1 VESAY
6 IDHDDDLVSIH
17 PKARSPGRKFLENVA
32 FGGKWNRRGIP
43 WLRNWLSREAPQDIV
58 SLRNEATVWPND
70 QRMEKVSSVTISVA
84 GLAMLIG
91 PIWILAYLRPI
102 PYRLAVISCFIVVFF
117 VVLAVTRSRLYESLA
132 ATAAYSA
139 VLVVF
144 LQAGV
149 GIKAQ

>member
-1 VESAY
+1 LY

-17 PKARSPGRKFLENVA
+17 PKTKSPGRNFLENVA
-32 FGGKWNRRGIP
+32 FGGTWFPWGIP
-43 WLRNWLSREAPQDIV
+43 WLREWFSREAPKDIV
-58 SLRNEATVWPND
+58 SLRNEETVWPND
-70 QRMEKVSSVTISVA
+70 QRMEKVSSVLISVA

-91 PIWILAYLRPI
+91 PVWILAYLKPI
-102 PYRLAVISCFIVVFF
+102 PYRLAVISSFIVVFF

-149 GIKAQ
+149 GSPT

>member
-1 VESAY
+1 
-6 IDHDDDLVSIH
+6 
-17 PKARSPGRKFLENVA
+17 
-32 FGGKWNRRGIP
+32 
-43 WLRNWLSREAPQDIV
+43 
-58 SLRNEATVWPND
+58 VWPND
-70 QRMEKVSSVTISVA
+70 QRMEKVSSVAISVA

-91 PIWILAYLRPI
+91 PVWILAYLKPI
-102 PYRLAVISCFIVVFF
+102 TYRLAVISSFIVIFF

-149 GIKAQ
+149 GSST